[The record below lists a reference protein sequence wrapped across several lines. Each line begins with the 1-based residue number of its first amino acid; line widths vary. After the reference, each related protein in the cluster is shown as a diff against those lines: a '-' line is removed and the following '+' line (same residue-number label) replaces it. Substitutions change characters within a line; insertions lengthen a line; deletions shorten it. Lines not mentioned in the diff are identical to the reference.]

1 MSKLETVKALG
12 ASSQQQLQI
21 VQTIQQLQQQIG
33 RMQQELA
40 SLPEAVASETS
51 QALSGLATLRQDVRQ
66 VLTAYD
72 QVTTHQRQ
80 ALDSLTE
87 EMTTKAAASFE
98 SKTEALGQKTQDL
111 SISIKQMVSTAQ
123 QIDSLPARLS
133 TATSSLETASES
145 LTRAAYSLLPPLWKR
160 LATMTAVAMLAGAI
174 GSLAAATGHRVSEQL
189 VPPSAEQK
197 ELASFRALWR
207 KATKEERELMQQ
219 IANRPAN

>member
-1 MSKLETVKALG
+1 MSKLETVRALT
-12 ASSQQQLQI
+12 ASEHQLQI

-160 LATMTAVAMLAGAI
+160 LATVVAVAVLAGAA
-174 GSLAAATGHRVSEQL
+174 GAMLPETGRAALSAL